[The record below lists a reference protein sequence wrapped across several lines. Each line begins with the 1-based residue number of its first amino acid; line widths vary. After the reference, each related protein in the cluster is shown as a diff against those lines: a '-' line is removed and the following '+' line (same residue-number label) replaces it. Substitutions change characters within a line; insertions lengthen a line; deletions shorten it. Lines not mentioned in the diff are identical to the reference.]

1 MALTKEQK
9 SDTLDTARYLHDSF
23 KTYLKDDN
31 ISDSM
36 LLGYVFKLNQI
47 SQTLLQELN
56 SRSVSGKQIGWQY
69 ELLQKFQEAYPDFE

>member
-9 SDTLDTARYLHDSF
+9 SDTIDTARYLHDSL

>member
-9 SDTLDTARYLHDSF
+9 SDIIDTARYLHDSF
-23 KTYLKDDN
+23 KTYLKDDK

>member
-1 MALTKEQK
+1 
-9 SDTLDTARYLHDSF
+9 
-23 KTYLKDDN
+23 
-31 ISDSM
+31 M